1 VKNILKKGQREI
13 GLIVAILV
21 LVAIFTAIEPFYLTP
36 RNLIDILDQ
45 TVVNG
50 LIALGISFAILTGG
64 IDLSV
69 GSTFALVIVV
79 VGSFLVNGLHPILAV
94 IAGSVIGFLLG
105 TVNGFM
111 VSKMKLQP
119 FIATLGSMSVFRG
132 IAYIITGGWPVLN
145 IPNEYRNL
153 FNYRLFFNIPLSIIY
168 FIGFV
173 IIAQIILK
181 YTKLGTYIYG
191 VGGNEEAT
199 YLSGVN
205 IDKAKIIAYGF
216 SGSLAAISGLVLLAR
231 LGSGEPATGQ
241 GYELDA
247 IAAAAIGGISMSGG
261 KGDMVG
267 TFLGAILLSCL
278 KVGLVVVGL
287 DSFWQ
292 YVATGSIIVVAAY
305 FEVIQNKL
313 GKMGGM
319 RNA

>member
-1 VKNILKKGQREI
+1 MKNILKKGQREI

>member
-1 VKNILKKGQREI
+1 MKNILKKGQREI

-94 IAGSVIGFLLG
+94 IAGIVIGFLLG

-278 KVGLVVVGL
+278 KVGLVVVGV